1 MRNLYYLYLIIYKK
15 IYDKISDKK
24 IDWNFILKFTFVTLF
39 PNLIEPYLK
48 DSILNRAVESNF
60 ISYEFYNPRD
70 FTTNK
75 HKKVDDAMVG
85 GGAGMLLFC
94 QPLFDCLNEIKRK
107 DKDAYIIFPLAAAK
121 PFRQNDAKRL
131 ANKKNIVMVS
141 GRYEGIDERVIEKY
155 ANEVFSIGEYILTGG
170 ELPSLVMADAISR
183 NVQGVLGN
191 EASLEIESYENNLLE
206 APSFTK
212 PENYEN
218 ISVVKEFLKG
228 NHSKI
233 CDLKFQMSIC
243 KTKYYRPSKEKR
255 WKTDI

>member
-1 MRNLYYLYLIIYKK
+1 M
-15 IYDKISDKK
+15 
-24 IDWNFILKFTFVTLF
+24 KFTFVTLF

-48 DSILNRAVESNF
+48 DSILNRAIESKF

-70 FTTNK
+70 FTKNK
-75 HKKVDDAMVG
+75 HKKVDDQMVG

-94 QPLFDCLNEIKRK
+94 QPLFDCLDEIRRK
-107 DKDAYIIFPLAAAK
+107 NQDAYIIFPLAAAK
-121 PFRQNDAKRL
+121 PFKQNDAKRL
-131 ANKKNIVMVS
+131 ANKKNIVFIS

-183 NVQGVLGN
+183 NINGVLGN
-191 EASLEIESYENNLLE
+191 SDSLEVESYENNLLE
-206 APSFTK
+206 APSFAK
-212 PENYEN
+212 PEKFQNL
-218 ISVVKEFLKG
+218 SVIKEYLKG

-243 KTKYYRPSKEKR
+243 KTKYYRPNKEKK